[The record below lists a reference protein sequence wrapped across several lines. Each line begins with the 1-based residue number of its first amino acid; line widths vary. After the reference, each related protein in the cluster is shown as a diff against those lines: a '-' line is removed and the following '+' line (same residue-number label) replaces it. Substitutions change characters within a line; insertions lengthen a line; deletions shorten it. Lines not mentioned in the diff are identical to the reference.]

1 MLLIW
6 GWDEPALQGPC
17 STFDN
22 RIPKPTE
29 SEPGEHDFVA
39 HKSLNWASG
48 KTLKLSFLDTTLGL
62 LFQNLM
68 SSSLANSR
76 SSHQVSDGI
85 RPAEE
90 VKI

>member
-1 MLLIW
+1 MNLLSSVPVAPLTTKHRSLLLRE
-6 GWDEPALQGPC
+6 DEA
-17 STFDN
+17 
-22 RIPKPTE
+22 R
-29 SEPGEHDFVA
+29 EHDFVA
-39 HKSLNWASG
+39 HKSQNCASS
-48 KTLKLSFLDTTLGL
+48 KTLKLRFLDATLGL

-68 SSSLANSR
+68 SSSLANSP